1 MFCMNFLDC
10 IDMTIISRLVYD
22 LFILWFHE
30 GPPWSV
36 DTRLPGAQRR
46 LLFQKYLNGSRS
58 IRKMRLDIFG
68 TRRVHEHIHIIII
81 FYTISTK
88 LFPQNKHRCT
98 ASNKSLTIQLCAATG
113 NWLSSDVASG
123 SRAFRLH
130 PMHVRTFDVE
140 SMNEVTV
147 QRAKYERR
155 LEMDFSSFVKE
166 GGVPQAWPFGQVA
179 RVMSCSGTSVWQA
192 GQCSCSAAIAGSM
205 ENDAVRASDKAWA
218 SSDRS
223 CGEPGSNDCTTSRRT
238 NGISGAVKRA
248 QRIRRESGLSAHW

>member
-140 SMNEVTV
+140 SMNELRKRGRHTPGMAIWTSCAGDVMQWNFGVASGIVFV
-147 QRAKYERR
+147 QRGNCRI
-155 LEMDFSSFVKE
+155 D
-166 GGVPQAWPFGQVA
+166 
-179 RVMSCSGTSVWQA
+179 
-192 GQCSCSAAIAGSM
+192 
-205 ENDAVRASDKAWA
+205 
-218 SSDRS
+218 
-223 CGEPGSNDCTTSRRT
+223 GE
-238 NGISGAVKRA
+238 
-248 QRIRRESGLSAHW
+248 